1 MSASSLIRSSLVLSL
16 ALGAGCQR
24 SLPHVGRH
32 QAAPPVDAT
41 PSVHPVPANSSPL
54 LALEDG
60 WKSSHS
66 ADAVSANGAPL
77 AAMSTATS
85 PETALLPSHGMPPA
99 PSDAEI
105 LQTQFQ
111 AAGQAMP
118 KEWEAL
124 HQRLAQQAAV
134 NTALTQAVVDLQKQA
149 EAHHRD
155 LVRLAEETNTRQQ
168 RNDKVTEEI
177 LSLIEQM
184 SQHSAAPGSPPAA
197 PAPAPAPA
205 LAPSPAPAPPS
216 PMGGTNP

>member
-41 PSVHPVPANSSPL
+41 PSVHPIPANSSPL
-54 LALEDG
+54 LGLEDG
-60 WKSSHS
+60 WKSSHP

-77 AAMSTATS
+77 GATPAATS
-85 PETALLPSHGMPPA
+85 LEAALFPSHGMPPA
-99 PSDAEI
+99 PSEAEI

-134 NTALTQAVVDLQKQA
+134 NTALTQAVLDLQKQT

-155 LVRLAEETNTRQQ
+155 LVRLAEEMNARQQ

-184 SQHSAAPGSPPAA
+184 SQPSTPAA
-197 PAPAPAPA
+197 S
-205 LAPSPAPAPPS
+205 PSPAPPAPP
-216 PMGGTNP
+216 PPPQPELMGGPNP